1 MTTSHGFVAIAAL
14 SLSVLAL
21 PAPLAASGASIS
33 GITVYEPDP
42 AGDDAA
48 EGAHP
53 VELVSFDYPR
63 FFSRAHQLGLMSQ
76 TLGFTMNVDDRGK
89 VTDCALAVEFRTR
102 FTAREVCRKLVSNI
116 RLNPARNP
124 QGQAVSGTFR
134 GEVAILSYF
143 TPDR

>member
-1 MTTSHGFVAIAAL
+1 MTRSHSFAATAAL
-14 SLSVLAL
+14 ALSVFAA
-21 PAPLAASGASIS
+21 PHPLAASGPSLS

-42 AGDDAA
+42 AAGDAA

-76 TLGFTMNVDDRGK
+76 TLGFTMSVDDRGK
-89 VTDCALAVEFRTR
+89 VTDCALAVEFRNR

-116 RLNPARNP
+116 RLNPARDP